1 MEISAPTLDPV
12 QDRALGAF
20 IGLAVGDA
28 LGTTIEFQSRDSY
41 PRVTDMVGGGP
52 FNLKPGEWT
61 DDTSMALCLAD
72 SLIANKGSLDPN
84 DLADR
89 FVRWWKV
96 GENSVNGRCF
106 DIGNATR
113 AALASFSKTGVR
125 RGDDAPSSA
134 GNGGIMRLAP
144 AVLAAHDDIN
154 RAVALARAQSEVTH
168 AAPECLDA
176 AELLAR
182 VLFSGIAGGGRAA
195 LNVADKPLATP
206 KLRSL
211 AAGEWRNKTRDQIRS
226 SGYVVD
232 TLEAALWAVGGS
244 TSFEE
249 AVLKAVNLGDDADSV
264 GAVAGQIAGSIW
276 GCSAIPLKWQ
286 QNLAWGK
293 QISGLVTQLVR
304 SGL

>member
-1 MEISAPTLDPV
+1 MEISSPTLDPV

-20 IGLAVGDA
+20 IGLAVSDA
-28 LGTTIEFQSRDSY
+28 LGTTIEFQRRDTYSH
-41 PRVTDMVGGGP
+41 VTDMVGGGP
-52 FNLKPGEWT
+52 FQLKPGEWT

-72 SLIANKGSLDPN
+72 SLIANKGSLDSK
-84 DLADR
+84 DLAER
-89 FVRWWKV
+89 FVRWWKE

-113 AALASFSKTGVR
+113 AALSNYRRTGIP

-144 AVLAAHDDIN
+144 AVLAAQGDVN

-176 AELLAR
+176 AALLAR
-182 VLFSGIAGGGRAA
+182 VLFSGIAGDGHAA
-195 LNVADKPLATP
+195 LEVTNLPLATP
-206 KLRSL
+206 KLRLL
-211 AAGEWRNKTRDQIRS
+211 AAGEWRNKMRDQIRS

-232 TLEAALWAVGGS
+232 TLEAALWAVGTS

-264 GAVAGQIAGSIW
+264 GAVTGQIAGSIW

-286 QNLAWGK
+286 QNLAWTNK
-293 QISGLVTQLVR
+293 LSGLALQLVQR
-304 SGL
+304 AL